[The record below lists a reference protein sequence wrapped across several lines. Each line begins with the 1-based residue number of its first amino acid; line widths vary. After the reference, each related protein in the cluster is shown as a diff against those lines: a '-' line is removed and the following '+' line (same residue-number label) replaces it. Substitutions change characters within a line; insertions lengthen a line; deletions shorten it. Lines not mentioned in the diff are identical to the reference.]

1 MDFENYLTTR
11 EAAELSGLS
20 VSYLNKLR
28 CFGGG
33 SPYLKVGR
41 KCIYRR
47 DQFEAWLAKHQYGSI
62 RNIAQPALK
71 GLCIAPPRLGKAM
84 VLSENEQPACQ
95 PPTGESPPEL
105 LRRTGGAAV
114 RLAQEHGS

>member
-11 EAAELSGLS
+11 EAAQLSGLS

-47 DQFEAWLAKHQYGSI
+47 DQFEAWLAKHQYGSTSEY
-62 RNIAQPALK
+62 RTA
-71 GLCIAPPRLGKAM
+71 GTEGSVHCPPK
-84 VLSENEQPACQ
+84 V
-95 PPTGESPPEL
+95 GEGNGP
-105 LRRTGGAAV
+105 V
-114 RLAQEHGS
+114 RK